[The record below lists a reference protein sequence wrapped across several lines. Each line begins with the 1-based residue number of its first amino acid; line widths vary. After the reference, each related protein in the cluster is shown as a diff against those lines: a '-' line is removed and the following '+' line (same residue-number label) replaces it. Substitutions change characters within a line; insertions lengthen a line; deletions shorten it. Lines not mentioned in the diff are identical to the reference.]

1 LTVLGGALGFRQDPE
16 IVFERLRPETAEFED
31 FKADLMFD
39 LEVNVIAPPQF
50 SPRDQLL
57 DAMGDIERR
66 IDQLRRTLGSLS
78 EELSRGIKAKQQ
90 PSDAV
95 HSAARSLRLQL
106 QSIESQIRL
115 LDSMAEKLDAESL
128 AAAIRREIERVPEVV
143 ERRAAAAREAERQAR
158 RLAWPTTLTLT
169 HPGIEIEL
177 LSVDTTPTPALGI
190 SVRPM
195 QGAPSAP
202 LEATLV
208 EPNRRFTALTAGPD
222 GLFVAPP
229 PTRPMLLLIDTD
241 RTYSI
246 HLEPA

>member
-1 LTVLGGALGFRQDPE
+1 MFSQRAVRLAASDPPLE
-16 IVFERLRPETAEFED
+16 ISEF
-31 FKADLMFD
+31 A
-39 LEVNVIAPPQF
+39 APQV
-50 SPRDQLL
+50 SSQDQLL
-57 DAMGDIERR
+57 DVVGDIDRR
-66 IDQLRRTLGSLS
+66 IGQLKRTLSALT
-78 EELSRGIKAKQQ
+78 EEFARGIKAGR
-90 PSDAV
+90 PPADAV
-95 HSAARSLRLQL
+95 RATARALRRQL
-106 QSIESQIRL
+106 QSIESQL
-115 LDSMAEKLDAESL
+115 PQLESLAEKLDAESA